1 MATTTST
8 RRLKRPSAKEQQ
20 TFDPN
25 GAGQALVDEARTMV
39 LERQW
44 KSALTV
50 LRSARRLRPTDPELD
65 ELIVV
70 AAAHAKN
77 TEELDAATHR
87 LTSSNRGEVSTWN
100 ALAASSLAEHD
111 YDQADRYA
119 RQALT
124 IEPNSITAWNTLAAS
139 YAGLGWFEESQEC
152 LVKTDQ
158 LSDGEPSLS
167 PLERWQVGRAVNRWA
182 STRTYTV
189 FLIPL
194 LALVLGLLAVA
205 FVLTAPLVVREL
217 RVASLDEDI
226 RELADEAWAG
236 EHRMRL
242 VRGVGVLVVVVAW
255 LLLVGF
261 TGG

>member
-8 RRLKRPSAKEQQ
+8 RLTPRGLKEPQ
-20 TFDPN
+20 TFDPD
-25 GAGQALVDEARTMV
+25 GAGQALVDEARAMV
-39 LERQW
+39 LDREW

-50 LRSARRLRPTDPELD
+50 LRSARRLRPTDAELD
-65 ELIVV
+65 ELTVV

-77 TEELDAATHR
+77 DEDLDAATYR
-87 LTSSNRGEVSTWN
+87 LTSSHRGQASTWN
-100 ALAASSLAEHD
+100 ALAASSLANHD
-111 YDQADRYA
+111 FDQADRYA

-124 IEPNSITAWNTLAAS
+124 IEPDSITAWNTLAAS

-152 LVKTDQ
+152 LAKTAQ
-158 LSDGEPSLS
+158 LSGSEPALS
-167 PLERWQVGRAVNRWA
+167 PLERWQVGRSVNRWA
-182 STRTYTV
+182 STRTYTL

-217 RVASLDEDI
+217 RVVKLDDEL

-236 EHRMRL
+236 EHRMRIL
-242 VRGVGVLVVVVAW
+242 RGVGVLVVVVAW

-261 TGG
+261 TGMS